1 MTCRTNSQ
9 KTMLN
14 SLKKLIP
21 IACFA
26 YGCTGI
32 VLCVTWFFFALNGNA
47 GLPAN
52 VWLIVG
58 PFASIGL
65 VLVLTQHPSS
75 WRPVLNVTPMRAKFA
90 RVVILIVFTNATLW
104 LLLTFLWR
112 PLHFAV
118 SLDVLLE
125 SFLSSMVLLWMTYIA
140 IIWGFRP
147 ENVFSHRLRRFA
159 GNPLL
164 YLLSDRYRSN

>member
-1 MTCRTNSQ
+1 
-9 KTMLN
+9 MLN
-14 SLKKLIP
+14 TLKKIIP

-32 VLCVTWFFFALNGNA
+32 VLCVTWFFFALNGKA

-52 VWLIVG
+52 VWLIAG

-65 VLVLTQHPSS
+65 VLILTQHPSS
-75 WRPVLNVTPMRAKFA
+75 WRPVLNVTPIRARFA
-90 RVVILIVFTNATLW
+90 RVAMLIAFTNATLC
-104 LLLTFLWR
+104 LLSVFLWR
-112 PLHFAV
+112 PLHLAI

-125 SFLSSMVLLWMTYIA
+125 SLLSSMVLLWMTYIT

-147 ENVFSHRLRRFA
+147 ENVFSVRLRRFA
-159 GNPLL
+159 GNPIL